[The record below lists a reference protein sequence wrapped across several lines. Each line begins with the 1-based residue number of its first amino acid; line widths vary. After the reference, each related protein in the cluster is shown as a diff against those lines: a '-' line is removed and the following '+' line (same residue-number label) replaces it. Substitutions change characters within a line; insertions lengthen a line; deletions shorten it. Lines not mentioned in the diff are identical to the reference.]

1 MNELALT
8 MAILDSIFKLFTAI
22 GVCAIAIKLKRK

>member
-8 MAILDSIFKLFTAI
+8 MAILDSLCKLATAI
-22 GVCAIAIKLKRK
+22 GVCVIAFRVGKK

>member
-8 MAILDSIFKLFTAI
+8 MAILDSVFKLFTAI
-22 GVCAIAIKLKRK
+22 GVCVIAIKMKRK